1 MGFVIMVVMIM
12 MIIGM
17 IPVIMIIVVMLIVV
31 MLISMIMMVVIMFV
45 MIIVR
50 AMIMLV
56 MALLVMVVIDVD
68 LAVKVFRLTP
78 DKRRSDSS
86 LDRQTGAVA
95 KPPLENATEHPIDGV
110 MLGIP
115 FEVGIKTT
123 MALKGD
129 HWGEIKFTSF

>member
-1 MGFVIMVVMIM
+1 MGIV
-12 MIIGM
+12 
-17 IPVIMIIVVMLIVV
+17 IIVVMIIIVIGMITVIIVV
-31 MLISMIMMVVIMFV
+31 IVFISMVIMAMIVVV
-45 MIIVR
+45 MVIVGP
-50 AMIMLV
+50 MIMLV
-56 MALLVMVVIDVD
+56 MALLIGVIIDMD

-86 LDRQTGAVA
+86 LDRQTGAIA

-123 MALKGD
+123 MALEGD

>member
-17 IPVIMIIVVMLIVV
+17 IPVIMIMVMLIVV
-31 MLISMIMMVVIMFV
+31 MLISMIMMVVIMIV

>member
-17 IPVIMIIVVMLIVV
+17 IPVIMIIVVMLI
-31 MLISMIMMVVIMFV
+31 SMIMMVVIMIV

-56 MALLVMVVIDVD
+56 MALLIGMVIDVD

>member
-17 IPVIMIIVVMLIVV
+17 IPVIIVVIVFISMVIMAMIVV
-31 MLISMIMMVVIMFV
+31 AMVIVRPMIMFLMT
-45 MIIVR
+45 
-50 AMIMLV
+50 
-56 MALLVMVVIDVD
+56 LLVGVIIDMD
-68 LAVKVFRLTP
+68 LAVKMFRLTP

-86 LDRQTGAVA
+86 LNRQTGAIA
-95 KPPLENATEHPIDGV
+95 KTPLENTTEHPIDGV

-115 FEVGIKTT
+115 FEIGIKTT
-123 MALKGD
+123 MALESD

>member
-17 IPVIMIIVVMLIVV
+17 IPVIMIIVI
-31 MLISMIMMVVIMFV
+31 MLISMIMMVVIMIV

-78 DKRRSDSS
+78 DKRRTNSS
-86 LDRQTGAVA
+86 LDRQTGAIA
-95 KPPLENATEHPIDGV
+95 KPPLENATEHAIDGV
-110 MLGIP
+110 VLGIP

-123 MALKGD
+123 MALEGD

>member
-17 IPVIMIIVVMLIVV
+17 FPVIMIIVV
-31 MLISMIMMVVIMFV
+31 MLISMIMMVVIMIV

-50 AMIMLV
+50 AMIMVV

>member
-1 MGFVIMVVMIM
+1 MIVVIMMV
-12 MIIGM
+12 IGT
-17 IPVIMIIVVMLIVV
+17 IPVIIVVIVF
-31 MLISMIMMVVIMFV
+31 ISMVIVAMIVIVMV
-45 MIIVR
+45 IVR

-56 MALLVMVVIDVD
+56 MVLLVGVIINVD

-86 LDRQTGAVA
+86 LDRQTGAIA
-95 KPPLENATEHPIDGV
+95 KPPLENATEHAIDGIV
-110 MLGIP
+110 LGIP

-123 MALKGD
+123 MALESD